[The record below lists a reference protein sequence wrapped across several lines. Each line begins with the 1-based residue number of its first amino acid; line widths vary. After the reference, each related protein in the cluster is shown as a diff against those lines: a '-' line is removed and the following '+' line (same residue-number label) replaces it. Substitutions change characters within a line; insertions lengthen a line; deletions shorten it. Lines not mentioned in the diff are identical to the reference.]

1 MISVR
6 VSSWGRLSNDAHQ
19 VHPLLDRTA
28 VLRDIA
34 QHRSEANNLLNGT
47 NVTPGLAYGM
57 GRSYG
62 DVCLNP
68 KGSLWA
74 TKGLNR
80 FITFDERTG
89 VLRCEAGVL
98 LRDIQQLALP
108 RGWRLAVTPGS
119 QLVTVGGAIANDVH
133 GKNHHLHGS
142 FGHHVRTL
150 QLARTDGRLIECGPQ
165 QAHDWFAASLGGLGL
180 TGVIV
185 TAELQLVPALGPW
198 LETETLDFAGLDEF
212 LALSDA
218 SVAEWE
224 HGVAWLDTNSRD
236 KVSGLFMRGRP
247 ARLERR
253 PTDLRS
259 NKRIPWVP
267 PFSLV
272 NRASLWAFNV
282 AYRNFTKRGASIQQ
296 QEAFLQPLDH
306 VRDWNRLYGP
316 NGFYQYQCLVPRA
329 AASDVLPAMLSEVTA
344 SGQGSFLNVL
354 KTFGEKPSL
363 GMLSFV
369 RPGVTLA
376 IDFPNRGATTLNL
389 LSRLDDLVAKAK
401 GCLYPAKDARM
412 PRDLFEL
419 GFPRHREFAAYR
431 DAGISSALSRRLLGS

>member
-1 MISVR
+1 
-6 VSSWGRLSNDAHQ
+6 
-19 VHPLLDRTA
+19 VHPLLDRTT
-28 VLRDIA
+28 VLRDITLHGTEPTTPL
-34 QHRSEANNLLNGT
+34 HRRTA
-47 NVTPGLAYGM
+47 TPGLAYGM

-68 KGSLWA
+68 GGNLWA
-74 TKGLNR
+74 TQGLNR
-80 FITFDERTG
+80 FIAFDERTG
-89 VLRCEAGVL
+89 LLRCEAGVL
-98 LRDIQQLALP
+98 LRDIQRLALP

-142 FGHHVRTL
+142 FGHHVRSL

-165 QAHDWFAASLGGLGL
+165 QESDWFAATLGGLGL

-185 TAELQLVPALGPW
+185 TAELQLVPASGTW
-198 LETETLDFAGLDEF
+198 LETETLDFTGLEVF

-218 SVAEWE
+218 SGAEWE
-224 HGVAWLDTNSRD
+224 HSVAWLDTNARG

-247 ARLERR
+247 VRLERR
-253 PTDLRS
+253 PTGPQS
-259 NKRIPWVP
+259 NKQIPWVP

-272 NRASLWAFNV
+272 NRASLWAFNA

-306 VRDWNRLYGP
+306 VQDWNRLYGP
-316 NGFYQYQCLVPRA
+316 NGFYQYQCVVPRA
-329 AASDVLPAMLSEVTA
+329 AASDVLPAVLSEVTA

-354 KTFGEKPSL
+354 KTFGERPSL

-376 IDFPNRGATTLNL
+376 IDFPNRGATTLQL
-389 LSRLDDLVAKAK
+389 LSRLDELVAKAN

-412 PRDLFEL
+412 PRALFEL
-419 GFPRHREFAAYR
+419 GFPRHRGFAAYR